1 MTDSP
6 QATVTRILEAA
17 KAGDG
22 AAMEK
27 LFPLVY
33 KELHQRAHWQRQKW
47 HGDLTLNTT
56 ALVHEAYIKLVD
68 QSKGGWENRAHFLSV
83 AAKAIRHI
91 LIDYAQKRK
100 AVKRGGDVQKY
111 SLEELQFAG
120 QEIAMTE
127 EKADALVALE
137 EALKLLEQED
147 EREAKVVECRFFG
160 GMTVEETAA
169 ALGISERT
177 VKRDWSMAQA
187 WLRREMENLR

>member
-1 MTDSP
+1 MTESP

-17 KAGDG
+17 QAGDE

-33 KELHQRAHWQRQKW
+33 DELRQRAHWQRQKW

-56 ALVHEAYIKLVD
+56 ALVHEAYLKLVD
-68 QSKGGWENRAHFLSV
+68 QTHAQWNDRAHFLSV

-91 LIDYAQKRK
+91 LVDYARQRR
-100 AVKRGGDVQKY
+100 AEKRGGDAPKF
-111 SLEELQFAG
+111 SLEELQAAG
-120 QEIAMTE
+120 GEIAMTD
-127 EKADALVALE
+127 EKAEALVALE
-137 EALKLLEQED
+137 EALELLEKED

-177 VKRDWSMAQA
+177 VKRDWAMAQA
-187 WLRREMENLR
+187 WLRREMER

>member
-1 MTDSP
+1 M
-6 QATVTRILEAA
+6 LEAA

-33 KELHQRAHWQRQKW
+33 EELHKRAHWQRQKW

-68 QSKGGWENRAHFLSV
+68 QSRTEWESRAHFMAV

-100 AVKRGGDVQKY
+100 AVKRGGDIPKY
-111 SLEELQFAG
+111 SLEEMQLAG
-120 QEIAMTE
+120 KEVVMTE
-127 EKADALVALE
+127 EKAEALVGLE

-187 WLRREMENLR
+187 WLRRTIENPR